1 MPLIR
6 LDHAHLAFG
15 HVPLLDEAA
24 LQIDAGERVCLVG
37 RNGEGKSTL
46 LRVLSG
52 DVHLDSGELW
62 RQPGLRLSYLPQD
75 VPMADDVCVANVA
88 AGGLDKLGDVLKEYH
103 AVSAQ
108 LGHANDDRAIK
119 RLAEL
124 QQTLDASDGWRLQQ
138 RVESVLSRLGLDGNA
153 QLGAL
158 SGGYK
163 RRALLARALVNEPDL
178 LLLDEPTNHLDVAG
192 IEWLEEFL
200 LSYGGALLFITHDRA
215 FLRRLATRIVELD
228 RGHLSSWP
236 GDYDG
241 YLRAREQRLAV
252 EATHNAEFDKR
263 LAGEEVWIRQGIKAR
278 RTRNEGRVRAL
289 KALREER
296 QQRRE
301 QKGNVKMALE
311 RGEQSGKLVVEAED
325 VNKRFGEQTVL
336 RNFSVTILRGD
347 RIGIIGPNGAG
358 KSTLLRILLG
368 ETQPDSGTIRF
379 GTRLKVAY
387 FDQQRTQLN
396 PERSV
401 VENITDRGDHI
412 EINGHSRHV
421 LSYLQD
427 FLFPPARARSPVKS
441 LSGGERNRLL
451 LARLFMQ
458 PANVL
463 VLDEPTNDLDVETL
477 ELLEELLAGYDGTV
491 LVVSHDRAFLD
502 NVVTS
507 TLVFEGDGRVG
518 EFVGG
523 YEDWLRQRRQPARE
537 EARAGKVVAGTSNSV
552 SQSRADEKH
561 AESNDTASTPAK
573 RKLSYKEQR
582 ELEQLP
588 ARIEA
593 LEKEQATLQA
603 RIGAPDF
610 YRGAK
615 DDVTAVLARLQT
627 LENELALAYGRWET
641 LL

>member
-15 HVPLLDEAA
+15 HVPLLDDAA

-52 DVHLDSGELW
+52 ETHMDSGDAW
-62 RQPGLRLSYLPQD
+62 RQPGLRLSFLPQD
-75 VPMADDVCVANVA
+75 VPVADEARVYDIA
-88 AGGLDKLGDVLKEYH
+88 ASGLDKVGAALAEYH

-108 LGHANDDRAIK
+108 LSEGSGDHAIK

-124 QQTLDASDGWRLQQ
+124 QQTLESNDGWRLQQ
-138 RVESVLSRLGLDGNA
+138 RVENVLSRLGLDGDA
-153 QLGAL
+153 RLGSL

-163 RRALLARALVNEPDL
+163 RRVLLAKALVSEPEL

-200 LSYGGALLFITHDRA
+200 LSFGGALLFITHDRA

-236 GDYDG
+236 GNYDG
-241 YLRAREQRLAV
+241 YLLKREQRLAV
-252 EATHNAEFDKR
+252 EAIHHAEFDKK

-289 KALREER
+289 KALRDER
-296 QQRRE
+296 RQRRE
-301 QKGNVKMALE
+301 QKGNVRMALD
-311 RGEQSGKLVVEAED
+311 RGEQSGKLVVEVEN
-325 VNKRFGEQTVL
+325 VSKRFGERPVL
-336 RNFSVTILRGD
+336 RDFSTTIMRGD

-368 ETQPDSGTIRF
+368 ELQPDGGNIKF

-387 FDQQRTQLN
+387 FDQQRAQLN

-401 VENITDRGDHI
+401 VDNITDRGDHI

-477 ELLEELLAGYDGTV
+477 ELLEELLANYDGTV

-507 TLVFEGDGRVG
+507 TFVFEGEGRVRDY
-518 EFVGG
+518 VGG
-523 YEDWLRQRRQPARE
+523 YEDWLRQRVTLVRE
-537 EARAGKVVAGTSNSV
+537 A
-552 SQSRADEKH
+552 SRA
-561 AESNDTASTPAK
+561 ESANTAFGNEESQGAVESKPTAAGNTSSPK

-588 ARIEA
+588 SRIER
-593 LEKEQATLQA
+593 LEQEQAMLQA
-603 RIGAPDF
+603 QVGAPDF
-610 YRGAK
+610 YRSSKNDIA
-615 DDVTAVLARLQT
+615 AVLARLES
-627 LENELALAYGRWET
+627 LEAELAQAYGRWET
-641 LL
+641 LM

>member
-6 LDHAHLAFG
+6 LDNAHLAFG
-15 HVPLLDEAA
+15 HIPLLDDAA
-24 LQIDAGERVCLVG
+24 LQIDASERVCLVG

-52 DVHLDSGELW
+52 EIHVDSGALW
-62 RQPGLRLSYLPQD
+62 RQPGLRLSCLPQD
-75 VPMADDVCVANVA
+75 VPVADEARVYDVA
-88 AGGLDKLGDVLKEYH
+88 ASGLDKVGAALAQYH
-103 AVSAQ
+103 AISAQ
-108 LGHANDDRAIK
+108 LSEAGGEDAIR

-124 QQTLDASDGWRLQQ
+124 QQTLESNDGWRLQQ
-138 RVESVLSRLGLDGNA
+138 RVENILSRLGLDGDA
-153 QLGAL
+153 RLSSL

-163 RRALLARALVNEPDL
+163 RRALLAKALVNEPDL

-200 LSYGGALLFITHDRA
+200 LSFSGALLFITHDRA

-241 YLRAREQRLAV
+241 YLSKREQRLAV
-252 EATHNAEFDKR
+252 EASHHAEFDKK

-296 QQRRE
+296 RQRRE
-301 QKGNVKMALE
+301 HKGNVKMVLD
-311 RGEQSGKLVVEAED
+311 RGEQSGKLVVEAESIS
-325 VNKRFGEQTVL
+325 KRFGEQTVL
-336 RNFSVTILRGD
+336 RNVTATIMRGD

-368 ETQPDSGTIRF
+368 ELQPDSGTLKF

-387 FDQQRTQLN
+387 FDQQRAQLD

-401 VENITDRGDHI
+401 VDNITDRGDHI

-458 PANVL
+458 PANML

-477 ELLEELLAGYDGTV
+477 ELLEELLADYDGTV

-507 TLVFEGDGRVG
+507 TLVFEGNGRVQ
-518 EFVGG
+518 EYVGG
-523 YEDWLRQRRQPARE
+523 YEDWLRQRVSPMREASQAEKPAAAMRD
-537 EARAGKVVAGTSNSV
+537 GTRHLAVESKPAAS
-552 SQSRADEKH
+552 ADIP
-561 AESNDTASTPAK
+561 PAK

-588 ARIEA
+588 GRIEA
-593 LEKEQATLQA
+593 LEREQAALHAQMS
-603 RIGAPDF
+603 APDF

-615 DDVTAVLARLQT
+615 DAIAVVRDRLEG
-627 LENELALAYGRWET
+627 LENELAQAYKRWET
-641 LL
+641 LM

>member
-75 VPMADDVCVANVA
+75 VPVPDEARVVDIA
-88 AGGLDKLGDVLKEYH
+88 ASGLDKIGDALREYH
-103 AVSAQ
+103 VVSAQ
-108 LGHANDDRAIK
+108 LSQGTNDRAIK

-124 QQTLDASDGWRLQQ
+124 QHVLDANDGWRLQQ

-163 RRALLARALVNEPDL
+163 RRALLSRALVNEPDL

-200 LSYGGALLFITHDRA
+200 LGFSGALLFITHDRA

-228 RGHLSSWP
+228 RGHLSTWP
-236 GDYDG
+236 GNYDT

-289 KALREER
+289 KSLREER
-296 QQRRE
+296 RQRRE
-301 QKGNVKMALE
+301 LKGNVKMALE
-311 RGEQSGKLVVEAED
+311 RGEQSGKLVVEAEN
-325 VNKRFGEQTVL
+325 VSKRFGERTVL
-336 RNFSVTILRGD
+336 RNFSATILRGD

-368 ETQPDSGTIRF
+368 EMPPDSGTIRF

-387 FDQQRTQLN
+387 FDQQRTQLD

-401 VENITDRGDHI
+401 VDNITDRGDHV

-507 TLVFEGDGRVG
+507 TLVFAGDGRVD
-518 EFVGG
+518 EYVGG
-523 YEDWLRQRRQPARE
+523 YEDWLRQRRE
-537 EARAGKVVAGTSNSV
+537 VSRAGKPAAGAGSATGHGRTEAKRGDAPNAVSV
-552 SQSRADEKH
+552 S
-561 AESNDTASTPAK
+561 AK
-573 RKLSYKEQR
+573 RKLSNKEQR

-588 ARIEA
+588 QLIEA
-593 LEKEQATLQA
+593 LEQEQAMLQT

-610 YRGAK
+610 YRGNK

-627 LENELALAYGRWET
+627 LENELAQAYGRWET